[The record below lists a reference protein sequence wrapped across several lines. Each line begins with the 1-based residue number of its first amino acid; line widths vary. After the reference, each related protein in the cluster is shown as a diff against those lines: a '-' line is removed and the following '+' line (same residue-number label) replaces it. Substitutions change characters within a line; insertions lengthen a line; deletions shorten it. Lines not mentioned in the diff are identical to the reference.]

1 MGEFEDIDSVLE
13 HAECLPI
20 FPLQGMVLLPDTI
33 VPLHVFEPRY
43 VQLIDDSYLSHKLVC
58 MPNLRLSIGDGAVSD
73 LHTVAGVGKIVKKMD
88 LPDNRY
94 FIIVKGI
101 AAVDI
106 ASELESE
113 RLYRQVKTNVRTHS
127 NDLIPR
133 DSQGEIRLLLQSV
146 LLHGAN
152 KIKQLNQIT
161 SFLELQELRMSE
173 LNALAGGCVRDPVA
187 RQAYLETADLNTRVE
202 VVTNGL
208 ADALVALMDDDA

>member
-1 MGEFEDIDSVLE
+1 
-13 HAECLPI
+13 
-20 FPLQGMVLLPDTI
+20 
-33 VPLHVFEPRY
+33 
-43 VQLIDDSYLSHKLVC
+43 
-58 MPNLRLSIGDGAVSD
+58 MPNLRLSIGDDVVPD

-94 FIIVKGI
+94 FIILRI

-106 ASELESE
+106 ALSLRARICTAKFKQQFAHTQNEI
-113 RLYRQVKTNVRTHS
+113 
-127 NDLIPR
+127 IPR

-161 SFLELQELRMSE
+161 NFLEMPELRMAE
-173 LNALAGGCVRDPVA
+173 LNALAGGCVRDPKDL
-187 RQAYLETADLNTRVE
+187 RQAYLETTDLNTRVE

-208 ADALVALMDDDA
+208 ADALVALMDDEA